1 MEIRQIRY
9 FLAVQETGS
18 FTKAAEK
25 MYVTQPALSTA
36 IKALEEELG
45 VELLI
50 RKPKRIT
57 LTPAGLRFRD
67 RAFAILAECNA
78 AKRDLMDTGAQRQ
91 LRIGVLDTLNTPPV
105 NGLLHDFHT
114 TYPDVLIHLQCG
126 SKDDLAHRLGQD
138 KVDLIIT
145 SLSGEEESSTMLP
158 LYQERFVLVVNSQ
171 HPLATRSSVHLA
183 DLHEQPFVLRKNC
196 EVLNEGKRVFL
207 TEQAQPHLTC
217 RTDEDGW
224 ALSMVQSNLA
234 AAIMGET
241 VEAPGI
247 VKVPIVDFGLIRTVG
262 CLWRA
267 HSDPQAVQPF
277 TDFAGQKNWSMAG

>member
-18 FTKAAEK
+18 FTRAAET
-25 MYVTQPALSTA
+25 MFVTQPALSTA

-45 VELLI
+45 SELLV

-78 AKRDLMDTGAQRQ
+78 AKRDLMDSRRQQQ

-105 NGLLHDFHT
+105 NALLRDFRL
-114 TYPDVLIHLQCG
+114 TYPDVQVHLHSGNKEQ
-126 SKDDLAHRLGQD
+126 LAHRMGQD
-138 KVDLIIT
+138 KVDLLLT
-145 SLSGEEESSTMLP
+145 SLSGDEESHTSLP
-158 LYQERFVLVVNSQ
+158 LYQERFVLIVHSQ
-171 HPLATRSSVHLA
+171 HPLATRSSVRLA
-183 DLHEQPFVLRKNC
+183 DLHELPFVLRKNC

-207 TEQAQPHLTC
+207 SEQAQPHLTC
-217 RTDEDGW
+217 RTEEDSW
-224 ALSMVQSNLA
+224 ALSMVQNNLA

-241 VEAPGI
+241 IYAPDL

-262 CLWRA
+262 CQWRP
-267 HSDPQAVQPF
+267 HSDPEGVKRF
-277 TDFAGQKNWSMAG
+277 TDFAAHKQWA